1 MVLEGW
7 NSGLRRV
14 WWTFTSLWMLK
25 IGLFSVPCH
34 PEARATFRAL
44 RFNTRWLAHQCF
56 RFLLAA
62 CCGGGTNGLGVW
74 SFSAD
79 PLKHCQEAD
88 VSNCSCFPRLLALWS
103 CVTSLSIVPWTTLLE
118 RSFGKPSRQCCWLLL
133 EFPALLMLPCGR
145 CLSSGHAIL
154 SDVGKHNN

>member
-7 NSGLRRV
+7 NSGLQRV
-14 WWTFTSLWMLK
+14 WWTFTGLWMLK
-25 IGLFSVPCH
+25 IGLFSMPCH
-34 PEARATFRAL
+34 PEARAIFRAL

-62 CCGGGTNGLGVW
+62 CCGGGTNGSLQILW
-74 SFSAD
+74 SIVRKQTF
-79 PLKHCQEAD
+79 
-88 VSNCSCFPRLLALWS
+88 SNCSCFPRLLALWS
-103 CVTSLSIVPWTTLLE
+103 CVTSLSIVPWRPFL
-118 RSFGKPSRQCCWLLL
+118 RGASGSQAGSAAGCWLLL

-145 CLSSGHAIL
+145 CPSSGHAIL